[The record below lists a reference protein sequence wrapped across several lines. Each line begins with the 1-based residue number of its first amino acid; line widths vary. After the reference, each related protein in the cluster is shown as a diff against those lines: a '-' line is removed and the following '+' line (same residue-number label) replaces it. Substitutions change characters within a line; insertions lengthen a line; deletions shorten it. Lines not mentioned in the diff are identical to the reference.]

1 MSELEI
7 YLMSSLQNIVDLHN
21 LPNDRPCKCMQCK
34 IARQAIKH
42 AQLRVKP
49 TGDTACVFCNHSD
62 GSHDMSLHPV
72 GGLR

>member
-42 AQLRVKP
+42 AQLQAGNANRWA
-49 TGDTACVFCNHSD
+49 DTLPVR
-62 GSHDMSLHPV
+62 SHYEI
-72 GGLR
+72 